1 MTTMRHTPTAADR
14 VAELRE
20 DVAEAER
27 QMGIHFGTPLYAT
40 YLAQR
45 GEAQREIDRLEAQ

>member
-1 MTTMRHTPTAADR
+1 MTTMHRAPSVADR
-14 VAELRE
+14 VAELRD

-45 GEAQREIDRLEAQ
+45 GDAKRELRQLEAQ